1 VGAPQRRRIAPGL
14 PDARCVIQST
24 ASCATSQA
32 AAVRR
37 IRLACE
43 QVLVR
48 PQGDQRASLFSC
60 RSEWNR
66 PSRDVASSGRLPAQ
80 RRTSS
85 TCQPQNPAGAD
96 VTCLGQRL

>member
-14 PDARCVIQST
+14 PEARCVIQST

-43 QVLVR
+43 QALVR
-48 PQGDQRASLFSC
+48 PRGDQRVLILSC
-60 RSEWNR
+60 RGE
-66 PSRDVASSGRLPAQ
+66 
-80 RRTSS
+80 
-85 TCQPQNPAGAD
+85 
-96 VTCLGQRL
+96 